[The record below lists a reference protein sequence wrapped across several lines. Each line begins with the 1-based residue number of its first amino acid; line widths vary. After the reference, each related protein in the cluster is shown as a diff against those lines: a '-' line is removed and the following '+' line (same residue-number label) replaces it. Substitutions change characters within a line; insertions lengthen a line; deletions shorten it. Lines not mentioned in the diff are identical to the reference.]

1 MPSHRSDEDRITVV
15 VDTREQEPYV
25 FDPQCV
31 AVTRRALPAGDYSIE
46 GREDS
51 VAVERKTLEDFVST
65 VIRSRKQFTRELQC
79 LAGYEAAC
87 IVVEADLSDIL
98 GGRYRSGAHPNA
110 VLGTILSI
118 VVDFDIPVFFCS
130 DRQAAC
136 RFVEGFL
143 LRFHRKELRRWEEE
157 QKATP

>member
-1 MPSHRSDEDRITVV
+1 VDRITVV
-15 VDTREQEPYV
+15 VDTREQKPYA

-31 AVTRRALPAGDYSIE
+31 AVTRHALPAGDYSIE

-65 VIRSRKQFTRELQC
+65 VIRSRKRFKKELQR

-87 IVVEADLSDIL
+87 IVVEADLRDIL
-98 GGRYRSGAHPNA
+98 GGRYRSGAHPNT
-110 VLGTILSI
+110 VLGTVLSI

-136 RFVEGFL
+136 RFVESYL
-143 LRFHRKELRRWEEE
+143 IRFQRKERQPSAAASSPSAGRLC
-157 QKATP
+157 